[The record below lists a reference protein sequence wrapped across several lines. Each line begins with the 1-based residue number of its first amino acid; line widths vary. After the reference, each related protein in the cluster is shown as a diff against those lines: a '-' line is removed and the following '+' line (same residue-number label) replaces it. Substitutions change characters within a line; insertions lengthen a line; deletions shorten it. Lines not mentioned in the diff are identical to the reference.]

1 MSKSSKISVIPFKL
15 PFKLPL
21 LPFKKRHP
29 YSRLDDKVKEEEEE
43 EDYRPGPVKKLLL
56 KRFKLEHGLWRKPR
70 PTITRS
76 VSLKPNIP
84 ADMEHMFL
92 DVKLIP
98 ESNEKLKNQQLEPI
112 ESCIILNIMMKAV
125 NSNIR
130 WYPSTLALQAKLKN
144 EPNYAARTGD
154 FTEEKLHQIIDLLRE
169 WIKNPF
175 PAVALEKSANKI
187 FVVDFMNLLY
197 FEPIANIH
205 PDAMKYKVIEFMLKK
220 HMADNGYT
228 RIIICVQNNELR
240 KTEFNNLMRN
250 LYKFLGDC
258 PKSVLILPGHNRSS
272 MDDLFVILCCELLK
286 QEELIDKSGVFTGD
300 MYADFITDEMFKIF
314 IDTYYNEIQF
324 QIADFKTKSD
334 DEKDRILR
342 ELMVQKIAHL
352 KSLGYQFTSNNV
364 YASYIPPPII
374 GAPRSEPPS
383 SGYPS
388 SGYPSSGYPS
398 SGYPSSG
405 YPSSGYPSSGVP
417 RSDDPRSD
425 DPRSGYPSD
434 VLSSSGYP
442 IRGVPSHY
450 VPRSG
455 VPSHYVPRSGVLSR
469 DDPRSGAPRS
479 GAPRSGY
486 PIHDDPRS
494 DVPRSGVLSRDDPRS
509 RYSSH
514 GPPRSE
520 RSRSPRDTRS
530 ERSRSPRDTR
540 SDIPRHGGG
549 TIKYK
554 KSLLNKRTRKIYT
567 KNYSQKMKK
576 YSKNKKKKTLRRIR
590 L

>member
-1 MSKSSKISVIPFKL
+1 MSKSRKMPVIRFKL

-29 YSRLDDKVKEEEEE
+29 HSRFPDKLKAEEEEE
-43 EDYRPGPVKKLLL
+43 EEEEEKEEEKDYRSTKPHPGSVKTLLL
-56 KRFKLEHGLWRKPR
+56 ERFKQEHGLWREER

-76 VSLKPNIP
+76 VSVKPAIS

-92 DVKLIP
+92 DVNLIP
-98 ESNEKLKNQQLEPI
+98 ESNEELKNQQLEPI
-112 ESCIILNIMMKAV
+112 ESCIILNKMMKGV

-130 WYPSTLALQAKLKN
+130 WYPSTRILKAKLKN

-154 FTEEKLHQIIDLLRE
+154 FTKAKLDQIIDLLRK

-197 FEPIANIH
+197 FEEIANIH

-228 RIIICVQNNELR
+228 RIIICVQNNELN
-240 KTEFNNLMRN
+240 KTEFNNLMKN

-286 QEELIDKSGVFTGD
+286 KEELIDKSGVFTGD
-300 MYADFITDEMFKIF
+300 MYDDFIKDEMFKIF
-314 IDTYYNEIQF
+314 IDTYYQEIQD
-324 QIADFKTKSD
+324 QIKDFKTKSD
-334 DEKDRILR
+334 AEKNSILQ
-342 ELMVQKIAHL
+342 ELMEKKIAHL

-364 YASYIPPPII
+364 YARYIPPLII
-374 GAPRSEPPS
+374 VPPRSSAPRSGAPRSGAPRSGASRSGAPRSGYSIYDDPRSGYSSRDDSRSRYSSDVPPS
-383 SGYPS
+383 R
-388 SGYPSSGYPS
+388 
-398 SGYPSSG
+398 
-405 YPSSGYPSSGVP
+405 GVLRSEYP

-425 DPRSGYPSD
+425 DPR
-434 VLSSSGYP
+434 
-442 IRGVPSHY
+442 RGVPSHY

-455 VPSHYVPRSGVLSR
+455 VPSR
-469 DDPRSGAPRS
+469 D
-479 GAPRSGY
+479 
-486 PIHDDPRS
+486 
-494 DVPRSGVLSRDDPRS
+494 VPRS

-530 ERSRSPRDTR
+530 A
-540 SDIPRHGGG
+540 IPSHRGG

-554 KSLLNKRTRKIYT
+554 KSLLNKRTRKIYM

-576 YSKNKKKKTLRRIR
+576 YSKNKKNKTLRRRRR